1 MKRLTLA
8 LGAVLCLL
16 LLAPL
21 APATAKDRWITV
33 RSKNFIL
40 VGNAGDK
47 EIRQVATRL
56 EQFRDVFT
64 RLLNKTNFNSSVPT
78 TVVVFKSQSNYAKF
92 GPGGSVGYFVGGDDM
107 NYIALSAEMGGENP
121 YDTIFHEYV
130 HLLVKTNFT
139 TLPLWFNEGLA
150 EYYSTFEIK
159 DGDRKVLLG
168 KVISNHVFYL
178 REQKFIPL
186 QTLFNVDHRSPLYNE
201 SNKRGV
207 FYAQSWALMHYL
219 LLNQQRQPQLGRFLN
234 LLIAGMP
241 PEKAFPEAFQT
252 DFATIEKE
260 LKEYIKRNTYPSQ
273 LATFERK
280 LEFDLEMKSA
290 PLSDAEG
297 EYYMG
302 DLLSHSG
309 RLTEA
314 EEHLKKAIE
323 LDPNFALAHASLG
336 MLEMHKGNYAV
347 AKKYLEKASV
357 NSTGNYLVHYY
368 YAYVL
373 SREAMDTG
381 GMVYNY
387 PQELAQK
394 MRAELKKSI
403 ELNPSFPDSY
413 RLLAFVYL
421 VNNDQLDEAV
431 SLLKRAIELLPGEQ
445 EFGLLLARI
454 YLRKEDYKMAR
465 ELVEPIVRSSST
477 KTELRERAQSLLE
490 SINSREENMARYKE
504 AAAAAAAGG
513 ETSRVIVVGPDEK
526 GNMRTPEEAMAA
538 ALEEALRKPQD
549 GEMRVRGQLLRIECD
564 NKGIVFSIQTQGR
577 LLKFTTNDFE
587 GVDFTSFTPGMS
599 GQINCGQRN
608 PADEVVV
615 VYRPA
620 KDAKSKAD
628 GQIVSVEFVPKEFKL
643 KQ

>member
-8 LGAVLCLL
+8 LGAVLFLL

-21 APATAKDRWITV
+21 APATAKDKWTTV

-40 VGNAGDK
+40 VGNASDK
-47 EIRQVATRL
+47 DIRQVATRL

-64 RLLNKTNFNSSVPT
+64 RLLNRTNFNSSVPT
-78 TVVVFKSQSNYAKF
+78 TVVVFKSHSNYAKF
-92 GPGGSVGYFVGGDDM
+92 APGGSTGYFVGGDDM

-130 HLLVKTNFT
+130 HLLVKNNFT

-159 DGDRKVLLG
+159 DGERKVMIG
-168 KVISNHVFYL
+168 KVISNHVLYL

-186 QTLFNVDHRSPLYNE
+186 QTLLNVDHRSPLYNE

-234 LLIAGMP
+234 LLIAGMS

-273 LATFERK
+273 VATFERK

-302 DLLSHSG
+302 DLLNHSG
-309 RLTEA
+309 RFTEA
-314 EEHLKKAIE
+314 EAHLKKAIE

-336 MLEMHKGNYAV
+336 MMEMHKGNYAV
-347 AKKYLEKASV
+347 AKKYLEKASAT
-357 NSTGNYLVHYY
+357 STGNYLVHYY

-381 GMVYNY
+381 SLVYNY

-421 VNNDQLDEAV
+421 VNNDQLDEAI

-454 YLRKEDYKMAR
+454 YLRKEDYKQAR

-490 SINSREENMARYKE
+490 NINSREESMARYKAE
-504 AAAAAAAGG
+504 AAGG
-513 ETSRVIVVGPDEK
+513 GGTSRVIVEVGPDEK
-526 GNMRTPEEAMAA
+526 GNTRTPEEAMAA

-549 GEMRVRGQLLRIECD
+549 GELRVRGQLLRIECG

-577 LLKFTTNDFE
+577 LFKFTTSDFE

-608 PADEVVV
+608 PVDEVVV
-615 VYRPA
+615 IYRPA